1 MVWSVMAAADE
12 DGRAKL
18 DALLRDV
25 EVSCCHYHDET
36 CCRRVNFCSMLAV
49 RMYQLPMVIAMS
61 RGLGIG
67 VPFRRVCILRPLSTV
82 RAESCCHSC
91 DTTAAMAAIQET
103 ATFREL
109 MMTRFVFPTRNERK
123 QALSP
128 RAKASRACCLP
139 VDSCQ
144 LACRTRARRLNS
156 RRARACT
163 TTTSTQ
169 RSWTGS
175 CGSPRSH
182 RSGTSKPCPSTR

>member
-25 EVSCCHYHDET
+25 EVSCRHYHDET
-36 CCRRVNFCSMLAV
+36 CCLRVNFCSMLAV

-91 DTTAAMAAIQET
+91 DTTAAMAA
-103 ATFREL
+103 
-109 MMTRFVFPTRNERK
+109 NK
-123 QALSP
+123 
-128 RAKASRACCLP
+128 
-139 VDSCQ
+139 
-144 LACRTRARRLNS
+144 
-156 RRARACT
+156 
-163 TTTSTQ
+163 
-169 RSWTGS
+169 
-175 CGSPRSH
+175 
-182 RSGTSKPCPSTR
+182 